1 MAYLPSRLEGIK
13 VGDTVRFM
21 QSQALE
27 KNSKLRCGWN
37 PQMNY
42 LCGQTRTITEEIME
56 KINANIEGRA
66 DDNDDDL
73 WIERSPS
80 GDDIWYISIDMID
93 FIREAPVKTDD
104 VPTPALSI
112 FTDKKDP
119 EIIKEMIGKVDKTRF
134 KKLLAIGC
142 NGQMRMD
149 QVSAEVVDKYLDTWA
164 NNKYEFYLLFG
175 KNLTIEKKIDVE
187 MTEAEMKEKVTEL
200 CSDFPKY
207 CATIERFG
215 ADHFQ
220 RNICGDS
227 SLFSKY
233 IKSYSPTEK
242 LTGFLSKLYK
252 DKTFDDAVAT
262 MISNRYVKA
271 HLVFSIDPYDYLTMS
286 VNNHSW
292 SSCQD
297 ISKNGEYTTGAASIL
312 IDDTTLMAF
321 KYNGRISAFTR
332 KNYKF
337 EGNDKSWRQCVYV
350 DKKTSSAVFGRQYPN
365 ASNDIANE
373 IRSFFEEYI
382 STYLNIDN
390 TWKINSNVRSG
401 YVDNSHCLYHDMLN
415 SRHEGSKLITHK
427 HKRSDIQQ
435 SFVVGKNIFCV
446 KCGAELDSSGSSLA
460 CRKH

>member
-42 LCGQTRTITEEIME
+42 LCGQTRVITEEIME

-73 WIERSPS
+73 WIERSLS

-93 FIREAPVKTDD
+93 FIREAPEKTDD
-104 VPTPALSI
+104 VPAPALSI
-112 FTDKKDP
+112 FVDKKDP
-119 EIIKEMIGKVDKTRF
+119 DIIKEMIGKVDKTRF

-142 NGQMRMD
+142 NGGIRMD
-149 QVSAEVVDKYLDTWA
+149 QLSTEMVDKYLDTWA

-175 KNLTIEKKIDVE
+175 KRLTIEKKIDVE
-187 MTEAEMKEKVTEL
+187 MTESEMREKVGEL
-200 CSDFPKY
+200 CCDFPQY

-220 RNICGDS
+220 RNVCGDS

-233 IKSYSPTEK
+233 VKGYSPTEK

-271 HLVFSIDPYDYLTMS
+271 HLSISIDPYDYLTMS
-286 VNNHSW
+286 LNNHDW
-292 SSCQD
+292 SSCQE
-297 ISKNGEYTTGAASIL
+297 IGRGEYATGAASIL
-312 IDDTTLMAF
+312 LDETTLMSF
-321 KYNGRISAFTR
+321 KYNGRQLPYAR

-337 EGNDKSWRQCVYV
+337 DGNDKSWRQCIYV
-350 DKKTSSAVFGRQYPN
+350 DKKTSSAIFGRQYPT
-365 ASNDIANE
+365 ASNDIAKE
-373 IRSFFEEYI
+373 IRDFLELTI
-382 STYLNIDN
+382 SEYLNIEN
-390 TWKINSNVRSG
+390 VWKISSNVRNG
-401 YVDNSHCLYHDMLN
+401 YVDKSHCLYHDMLQ
-415 SRHEGSKLITHK
+415 SRHEGSKAITHK
-427 HKRSDIQQ
+427 HKPSDIQP
-435 SFVVGKNIFCV
+435 SFLVGRDVICP
-446 KCGAELDSSGSSLA
+446 KCGKEITGTGNTFLCGS
-460 CRKH
+460 CR